1 MLEHFYEIQ
10 ARLADSVQL
19 EFKRYLFD
27 AVDWQAR
34 MFALIGPRGVGKTTM
49 MLQHYKEEYRDPGKC
64 LYVSA
69 DNIRVQA
76 VGLYHIAGEF
86 FKTGGRLLL
95 VDEVHKYPGWAME
108 LKNIYDSFPAGRTA
122 VSGSS
127 TLEIL
132 KGGHDLSRRLQSYR
146 LPGLS
151 FREFLAL
158 QTGCLV
164 GPLSLEELVTGHTEA
179 AAQIIKGAGGTI
191 LGHFR
196 DYLDWGCYP
205 FYLEGKD
212 SYHVKLG
219 NVVEKILSDDIP
231 AVFGVRPTSVP
242 VLRKLL
248 HLVATS
254 QPFAPNIERMAGN
267 LGISKEYVYNFLD
280 YLRLAGLFAFLSRPE
295 GGFKSVR
302 KPRKVYL
309 DNPNLF
315 RTLLGR
321 SEAAP
326 RVGAIRESFFL
337 NQVHS
342 ACGVTADSQV
352 DFATSQGYRFEVGG
366 RAKSEEQLGDAGN
379 AYLAV
384 ADTEIGSFRRIP
396 LWLFGFLY

>member
-10 ARLADSVQL
+10 ARVANSVEL
-19 EFKRYLFD
+19 EFKRFLFD
-27 AVDWQAR
+27 RIDWRAR
-34 MFALIGPRGVGKTTM
+34 LFALIGPRGVGKTTM
-49 MLQHYKEEYRDPGKC
+49 MLQHYKEHYGDPREC

-76 VGLYHIAGEF
+76 VGLYEIAGEF
-86 FKTGGRLLL
+86 FRLGGRLLL

-108 LKNIYDSFPAGRTA
+108 IKNIYDSFPAGRMA

-127 TLEIL
+127 TLELL
-132 KGGHDLSRRLQSYR
+132 KGGYDLSRRLVSYR

-158 QTGCLV
+158 QTGSQV
-164 GPLSLEELVTGHTEA
+164 EPLSLEQLVAGHTELA
-179 AAQIIKGAGGTI
+179 GRIIKDAGGTI

-196 DYLDWGCYP
+196 DYMDWGYYP

-212 SYHVKLG
+212 SYHAKLG

-242 VLRKLL
+242 VLRKML

-254 QPFAPNIERMAGN
+254 QPFAPNIERMAAN
-267 LGISKEYVYNFLD
+267 LGISREYVNNFLE
-280 YLRLAGLFAFLSRPE
+280 YLRLAGLFAFLGRPE
-295 GGFKSVR
+295 GGFKAVR

-315 RTLLGR
+315 PTLLAS
-321 SEAAP
+321 SEVAP

-337 NQVHS
+337 NQVYS
-342 ACGVTADSQV
+342 ACGVAADAQV
-352 DFATSQGYRFEVGG
+352 DFVTAGGYRFEVGG
-366 RAKSEEQLGDAGN
+366 RSKGEEQLHGAKN

-384 ADTEIGSFRRIP
+384 ADIEIGSGRRIP